1 MSEKEGD
8 DTTETEDTTDS
19 EEETEEVVEET
30 EETEETVEE
39 AEGSVEET
47 VEDVGESVEETAEE
61 VEETVEETVEE
72 AEDRAEDIEE
82 RVEERTENFLDS
94 VDDNVDRL
102 LSEILDTR
110 SRVAVYVG
118 LRKNEKATPEE
129 VAEETGLYPD
139 KVERVIEDLEDEE
152 IVERAPGANEYK
164 AVSPT
169 ELVRRVPES
178 VGGWVSDLI
187 RSGDEEEE
195 ETHKTTE
202 IDVE

>member
-1 MSEKEGD
+1 MTEKEGD
-8 DTTETEDTTDS
+8 ETTETE
-19 EEETEEVVEET
+19 EETT
-30 EETEETVEE
+30 EETTEGVAEGTETDEETVE
-39 AEGSVEET
+39 VEET
-47 VEDVGESVEETAEE
+47 AQEAVEEAEETVEETAEE
-61 VEETVEETVEE
+61 AEE
-72 AEDRAEDIEE
+72 RAEEIGE
-82 RVEERTENFLDS
+82 RVEESAENFLDS

-118 LRKNEKATPEE
+118 LRQKEEATPDE

-139 KVERVIEDLEDEE
+139 KVERVLEELEDEE
-152 IVERAPGANEYK
+152 VVETAGGGRYA

-178 VGGWVSDLI
+178 VGGWLSDLI
-187 RSGDEEEE
+187 TSGDEKEEV
-195 ETHKTTE
+195 HKTTE

>member
-1 MSEKEGD
+1 MTEKEGD
-8 DTTETEDTTDS
+8 DTTETEET
-19 EEETEEVVEET
+19 TEEPGTEDET
-30 EETEETVEE
+30 DVFDE
-39 AEGSVEET
+39 AEEK
-47 VEDVGESVEETAEE
+47 VEETAEE
-61 VEETVEETVEE
+61 VEEAVEETEETVKEGVEE
-72 AEDRAEDIEE
+72 VEERAEDIEE
-82 RVEERTENFLDS
+82 RVEGRAENVLDS

-118 LRKNEKATPEE
+118 LRQKERATADE

-139 KVERVIEDLEDEE
+139 KVERVIEELEDDDV
-152 IVERAPGANEYK
+152 VEKTADGKAYK

-178 VGGWVSDLI
+178 VGGWLSDLI
-187 RSGDEEEE
+187 GSGDDEEK
-195 ETHKTTE
+195 ETAKTTE

>member
-1 MSEKEGD
+1 MTEKEGD
-8 DTTETEDTTDS
+8 ETTETEEGTS
-19 EEETEEVVEET
+19 EPVEEA
-30 EETEETVEE
+30 EERIEEGVEEAEEKIEETVEE
-39 AEGSVEET
+39 AEE
-47 VEDVGESVEETAEE
+47 
-61 VEETVEETVEE
+61 
-72 AEDRAEDIEE
+72 RAEDIEE
-82 RVEERTENFLDS
+82 RVEESTENFLDS

-118 LRKNEKATPEE
+118 LRKKEKATPEE

-152 IVERAPGANEYK
+152 IVERAPGANEYE

-178 VGGWVSDLI
+178 VGGWLSDLI
-187 RSGDEEEE
+187 RSGDDEEE
-195 ETHKTTE
+195 ETKTTE

>member
-1 MSEKEGD
+1 MTEKEGD
-8 DTTETEDTTDS
+8 DTIETEEETTDS
-19 EEETEEVVEET
+19 VEET
-30 EETEETVEE
+30 EGSIEEGVEE
-39 AEGSVEET
+39 AE
-47 VEDVGESVEETAEE
+47 DRI
-61 VEETVEETVEE
+61 EETVEE
-72 AEDRAEDIEE
+72 AEDRAEEIEE
-82 RVEERTENFLDS
+82 RVEGRTEEFLDS

-118 LRKNEKATPEE
+118 LRKKEEATPEK

-139 KVERVIEDLEDEE
+139 KVERVIEDLEEE
-152 IVERAPGANEYK
+152 DIVEKTADGETYK

-178 VGGWVSDLI
+178 VGGWLSDLI
-187 RSGDEEEE
+187 GSGDEDEKE
-195 ETHKTTE
+195 HSKTTE